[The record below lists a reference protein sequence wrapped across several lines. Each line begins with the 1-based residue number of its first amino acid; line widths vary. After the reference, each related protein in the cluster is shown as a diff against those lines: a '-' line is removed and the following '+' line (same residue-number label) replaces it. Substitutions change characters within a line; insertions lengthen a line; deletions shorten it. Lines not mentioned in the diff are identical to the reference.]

1 MEINFYWIAL
11 GAGVILVCVLAVLT
25 VKGYG
30 ILQVRW
36 LNISRLRNL
45 QQRASDTSD
54 PEERASLNTIAERC
68 EALRGRWVLGEAD
81 LALIQ
86 NTRSLVR
93 EIAELYYPQSDQPL
107 AEARI
112 EKILNAFLEM
122 KTHILQLTR
131 LRGIREWTRFRLRHL
146 VWLSEAWARKTQWE
160 QTPAVKTVRRIK
172 LIPIVKW
179 IYTALRS
186 LDLVFWSL
194 KMTVFFLYDIVF
206 KVFLIRW
213 YLLVGETAIRVYSD
227 REKEDEIYPEELL
240 KDMEALPDQIE
251 FQEAGL
257 TGEVKGLVDDSRN
270 ALLFHL
276 GAMSWQE
283 ARKRY
288 DTLVKEIARV
298 HHPQSERPQ
307 YEARLYDL
315 LIGFSRFAEQI
326 VNLNTKPVINKM
338 LKVRLSHLLKVKD
351 AANWALENQLVD
363 LARKYKIGTAVK
375 YSALIYK
382 AFKKGHPGILFK
394 DVALILT
401 REAGKRW
408 VLVYLHDK
416 IAVEADWVY
425 KPNK

>member
-1 MEINFYWIAL
+1 MEINYYWIAF
-11 GAGVILVCVLAVLT
+11 GVATILIGILTVLI

-36 LNISRLRNL
+36 LNISRLQTL
-45 QQRASDTSD
+45 KQRATETSD
-54 PEERASLNTIAERC
+54 PVERASLKTIMDRC
-68 EALRGRWVLGEAD
+68 ETLRGRWVLGEAD
-81 LALIQ
+81 LALIEQ
-86 NTRSLVR
+86 TRSLVR
-93 EIAELYYPQSDQPL
+93 EIAELYHPQSTQPL

-122 KTHILQLTR
+122 KTHVLQLTR

-146 VWLSEAWARKTQWE
+146 VWLSQAWARKTQWE
-160 QTPAVKTVRRIK
+160 QTPTVKTVRRIK

-179 IYTALRS
+179 VYTAFRS

-213 YLLVGETAIRVYSD
+213 TLLVGETAIRVYSD
-227 REKEDEIYPEELL
+227 REKDEDISPEELL
-240 KDMEALPDQIE
+240 EDMNALPDQKDVE
-251 FQEAGL
+251 ETGL
-257 TGEVKGLVDDSRN
+257 AGEVKQRVDASRN

-276 GAMSWQE
+276 GSISWKD
-283 ARKRY
+283 ARQRY
-288 DTLVKEIARV
+288 DELIRDIARI
-298 HHPQSERPQ
+298 HHPQAEQPL

-326 VNLNTKPVINKM
+326 VNLNTKPVINRI
-338 LKVRLSHLLKVKD
+338 LKVRLSHILKMKD

-363 LARKYKIGTAVK
+363 LARKYKVGTAVK

-382 AFKKGHPGILFK
+382 AFKKGHPGIIFR

-408 VLVYLHDK
+408 LLVYLHDK
-416 IAVEADWVY
+416 IAVEADRVY
-425 KPNK
+425 KPK

>member
-1 MEINFYWIAL
+1 M
-11 GAGVILVCVLAVLT
+11 
-25 VKGYG
+25 
-30 ILQVRW
+30 
-36 LNISRLRNL
+36 NISRLRNL
-45 QQRASDTSD
+45 QQRASATSD
-54 PEERASLNTIAERC
+54 PIERTSLHAITKRC

-81 LALIQ
+81 LTLIE
-86 NTRSLVR
+86 NTRSLIK
-93 EIAELYYPQSDQPL
+93 EIAELYHPQSAQPL

-122 KTHILQLTR
+122 KTHVLQLTR

-160 QTPAVKTVRRIK
+160 QTSTVKTVRRFK

-186 LDLVFWSL
+186 LDLVFWTL
-194 KMTVFFLYDIVF
+194 KMSVFFLYDIVF

-213 YLLVGETAIRVYSD
+213 TLLVGETAIRVYSD
-227 REKEDEIYPEELL
+227 REKGEEISPEALL
-240 KDMEALPDQIE
+240 EDMEALPDQKE
-251 FQEAGL
+251 FRETGL
-257 TGEVKGLVDDSRN
+257 TGEVKEQVDASRN

-276 GAMSWQE
+276 GSMSWQE
-283 ARKRY
+283 ARQRY
-288 DTLVKEIARV
+288 DSLVKEIARI
-298 HHPQSERPQ
+298 HHPQAERPL
-307 YEARLYDL
+307 YEARLFDL
-315 LIGFSRFAEQI
+315 LIGFSRFAEQV

-338 LKVRLSHLLKVKD
+338 LKLRLSHLLKVKD

-363 LARKYKIGTAVK
+363 LARRYKVGTAVK

-408 VLVYLHDK
+408 VLIYLHDK

-425 KPNK
+425 KPK

>member
-1 MEINFYWIAL
+1 MQINFYWITL
-11 GAGVILVCVLAVLT
+11 GVGAILACVLAVLI

-45 QQRASDTSD
+45 QQRASTTTD
-54 PEERASLNTIAERC
+54 PMERLSLNAITERC
-68 EALRGRWVLGEAD
+68 ETLRGRWVLGEPD
-81 LALIQ
+81 LAVIT
-86 NTRSLVR
+86 NTRSLVQD
-93 EIAELYYPQSDQPL
+93 IARFYYPESPAPL

-122 KTHILQLTR
+122 KTHILQLTQ

-160 QTPAVKTVRRIK
+160 QTPTVKTVRRFK

-227 REKEDEIYPEELL
+227 REQDEDVSPEELL
-240 KDMEALPDQIE
+240 EDMDALPDQKE
-251 FQEAGL
+251 LEDTGL
-257 TGEVKGLVDDSRN
+257 TGEVKERVNTSRN
-270 ALLFHL
+270 AILFHL

-283 ARKRY
+283 ARQRY
-288 DTLVKEIARV
+288 DDLVKNIAHF
-298 HHPQSERPQ
+298 HHPDAERPL

-326 VNLNTKPVINKM
+326 VSLKAKPVINKM
-338 LKVRLSHLLKVKD
+338 LRLRLSHLLKVKD
-351 AANWALENQLVD
+351 ATNWALENQLVD
-363 LARKYKIGTAVK
+363 LARKYKVGTAVK
-375 YSALIYK
+375 YSTLIYK
-382 AFKKGHPGILFK
+382 AFKKGHPGILLK
-394 DVALILT
+394 DAALIIT

-408 VLVYLHDK
+408 ILVYLHDK
-416 IAVEADWVY
+416 IAVEANWVY
-425 KPNK
+425 KPK

>member
-1 MEINFYWIAL
+1 MEINYYWIAL
-11 GAGVILVCVLAVLT
+11 GIGAFLVCVLAVLI

-36 LNISRLRNL
+36 LNVSRLRDL
-45 QQRASDTSD
+45 QQRASTTSD
-54 PEERASLNTIAERC
+54 PIERDALNAITERC

-81 LALIQ
+81 LALID
-86 NTRSLVR
+86 NTRCLVR
-93 EIAELYYPQSDQPL
+93 EIAELYHPQSSQPL

-122 KTHILQLTR
+122 RTHVLQLTR

-146 VWLSEAWARKTQWE
+146 VWLSEAWARKTQLE
-160 QTPAVKTVRRIK
+160 QTPTVKTVRRFK

-186 LDLVFWSL
+186 LDLIFWCL

-213 YLLVGETAIRVYSD
+213 NLLVGETAIRVYSD
-227 REKEDEIYPEELL
+227 REQGEEISPEELL
-240 KDMEALPDQIE
+240 EDMDALPDQNE
-251 FQEAGL
+251 FEETGL
-257 TGEVKGLVDDSRN
+257 TGEIKERVDASRN
-270 ALLFHL
+270 ILLFHL
-276 GAMSWQE
+276 GSMSWQE
-283 ARKRY
+283 ARQRY
-288 DTLVKEIARV
+288 DALVKEIAGF
-298 HHPQSERPQ
+298 HHPQSERPL

-326 VNLNTKPVINKM
+326 VCLNTKPVINKI
-338 LKVRLSHLLKVKD
+338 LRLRLSHLLKVKD

-363 LARKYKIGTAVK
+363 LARKYKVGTAVK

-394 DVALILT
+394 DVALTLT

-416 IAVEADWVY
+416 IAVEANWVY
-425 KPNK
+425 KPK

>member
-1 MEINFYWIAL
+1 MEINFYWITF
-11 GAGVILVCVLAVLT
+11 GVVTFLVGVLAVLV

-36 LNISRLRNL
+36 LNVSRLRDL
-45 QQRASDTSD
+45 QQRASATSD
-54 PEERASLNTIAERC
+54 PIERASLNAITERC
-68 EALRGRWVLGEAD
+68 EALRDRWVLGEAD
-81 LALIQ
+81 LALIE
-86 NTRSLVR
+86 NTRCLVR
-93 EIAELYYPQSDQPL
+93 EIAERYHPQSAQPL

-160 QTPAVKTVRRIK
+160 QTPTVKTVRRFK

-213 YLLVGETAIRVYSD
+213 TLLVGETAIRVYSD
-227 REKEDEIYPEELL
+227 REKDEDISPEELL
-240 KDMEALPDQIE
+240 EDMGALPDQKE
-251 FQEAGL
+251 FPETGL
-257 TGEVKGLVDDSRN
+257 TGEVKERVDASRN
-270 ALLFHL
+270 TLLFHL

-283 ARKRY
+283 ARQRC
-288 DTLVKEIARV
+288 DGLVKDIARI
-298 HHPQSERPQ
+298 HYPQSEQPV

-315 LIGFSRFAEQI
+315 LIGFSRFAEQV
-326 VNLNTKPVINKM
+326 VNLKTKPVINKM
-338 LKVRLSHLLKVKD
+338 LKLRLSHLLKMKD

-363 LARKYKIGTAVK
+363 LARKYKVGTAVK

-416 IAVEADWVY
+416 IAVEANWVY
-425 KPNK
+425 KPK

>member
-1 MEINFYWIAL
+1 MQINFYWIAL
-11 GAGVILVCVLAVLT
+11 GVVAILACILAVLIA
-25 VKGYG
+25 KGYG

-45 QQRASDTSD
+45 QQKASTTTD
-54 PEERASLNTIAERC
+54 PMERLSLNAITKRC
-68 EALRGRWVLGEAD
+68 EALRGRWVLGEPD
-81 LALIQ
+81 LAVIT
-86 NTRSLVR
+86 NTRSLVQD
-93 EIAELYYPQSDQPL
+93 IAGFYYPESPQPL

-122 KTHILQLTR
+122 KTHILQLTQ

-160 QTPAVKTVRRIK
+160 QTPTVKTVRRFK

-213 YLLVGETAIRVYSD
+213 YLLVGETAIRIYSD
-227 REKEDEIYPEELL
+227 REQDEDVSPEELL
-240 KDMEALPDQIE
+240 EDMDALPDQKE
-251 FQEAGL
+251 FEDTGL
-257 TGEVKGLVDDSRN
+257 TGEVKERVSISRN
-270 ALLFHL
+270 AILFHL

-283 ARKRY
+283 ARQRY
-288 DTLVKEIARV
+288 DVLVKDIAHF
-298 HHPQSERPQ
+298 HHPDAERPL

-315 LIGFSRFAEQI
+315 LIGFSRFAEQM
-326 VNLNTKPVINKM
+326 VSLNTKPVINKM
-338 LKVRLSHLLKVKD
+338 LKVRLSHILKVKD
-351 AANWALENQLVD
+351 ATNWALENQLVD
-363 LARKYKIGTAVK
+363 LARKYKLGTAVK

-394 DVALILT
+394 DAALVLT

-416 IAVEADWVY
+416 IAVEANWVY
-425 KPNK
+425 KPK

>member
-1 MEINFYWIAL
+1 MEINYYWIAL
-11 GAGVILVCVLAVLT
+11 GVGAFLLSVLAVLII
-25 VKGYG
+25 KGYG

-36 LNISRLRNL
+36 LNVSRLRDL
-45 QQRASDTSD
+45 QQRASTTSD
-54 PEERASLNTIAERC
+54 PIERASLNAITERC
-68 EALRGRWVLGEAD
+68 EALRGRWVLDESD
-81 LALIQ
+81 LTLIE
-86 NTRSLVR
+86 NTRCLVR
-93 EIAELYYPQSDQPL
+93 EIAELYHPQSSQPL

-146 VWLSEAWARKTQWE
+146 VWLSEAWARKTQLE
-160 QTPAVKTVRRIK
+160 QTPTVKTVRRFK

-179 IYTALRS
+179 VYTALRS
-186 LDLVFWSL
+186 LDLVFWCL

-213 YLLVGETAIRVYSD
+213 NLLVGETAIRVYSD
-227 REKEDEIYPEELL
+227 REEGGEISPEELL
-240 KDMEALPDQIE
+240 KDMDALPDQNE
-251 FQEAGL
+251 FEETGL
-257 TGEVKGLVDDSRN
+257 SGEIKERVDASRN
-270 ALLFHL
+270 ILLFHL
-276 GAMSWQE
+276 GSMSWQE
-283 ARKRY
+283 ARQRY
-288 DTLVKEIARV
+288 DELVKDIAGF
-298 HHPQSERPQ
+298 HHPQSERPL

-326 VNLNTKPVINKM
+326 VNLNTKPVINRI
-338 LKVRLSHLLKVKD
+338 LRLRLSHLLKAKD

-363 LARKYKIGTAVK
+363 LARKYKVGTAVK

-394 DVALILT
+394 DVALTLT

-416 IAVEADWVY
+416 IAVEANWIY
-425 KPNK
+425 KPK

>member
-1 MEINFYWIAL
+1 MQINFYWIAFGV
-11 GAGVILVCVLAVLT
+11 GALLVCVLAVLV

-36 LNISRLRNL
+36 LNVSRLRDL
-45 QQRASDTSD
+45 QQRAHATSD
-54 PEERASLNTIAERC
+54 PIERISLNAITERC
-68 EALRGRWVLGEAD
+68 KALRGRWVLGEED
-81 LALIQ
+81 LALIE
-86 NTRSLVR
+86 NTRSLVQQ
-93 EIAELYYPQSDQPL
+93 IAENYHPQSAQPL

-122 KTHILQLTR
+122 KTHIVQLTR

-146 VWLSEAWARKTQWE
+146 AWLSEAWARKTQWE
-160 QTPAVKTVRRIK
+160 QTPTVKTVRRFK

-179 IYTALRS
+179 IYTVLRS

-227 REKEDEIYPEELL
+227 RKQDEDILPEELL
-240 KDMEALPDQIE
+240 EDMDALPDQKE
-251 FQEAGL
+251 FQETGL
-257 TGEVKGLVDDSRN
+257 TGEIKERVDASRN
-270 ALLFHL
+270 TLLFHL
-276 GAMSWQE
+276 GSMSWQE
-283 ARKRY
+283 ARQRY
-288 DTLVKEIARV
+288 DGLVKEIARI
-298 HHPQSERPQ
+298 HHPQAERPL

-315 LIGFSRFAEQI
+315 LIGFSHFAEQI
-326 VNLNTKPVINKM
+326 VNLKSKSVVNKM
-338 LKVRLSHLLKVKD
+338 LKLRLSHLLKVKD

-363 LARKYKIGTAVK
+363 LARKYKVGTAVK

-394 DVALILT
+394 DVALTLT

-416 IAVEADWVY
+416 IAVEANWVY
-425 KPNK
+425 KPK

>member
-1 MEINFYWIAL
+1 MEINFYWMAFGIGTL
-11 GAGVILVCVLAVLT
+11 LVCVLAVLI

-36 LNISRLRNL
+36 LNISRLRDL
-45 QQRASDTSD
+45 QQRASVTSD
-54 PEERASLNTIAERC
+54 PIERTSLNAITERC
-68 EALRGRWVLGEAD
+68 EALRGRWMFGEAD
-81 LALIQ
+81 LALIE
-86 NTRSLVR
+86 NTRDLVR
-93 EIAELYYPQSDQPL
+93 EIAELHYPQSAQPL

-112 EKILNAFLEM
+112 EKVLNAFLEV

-146 VWLSEAWARKTQWE
+146 IWLSDAWARKTQWE
-160 QTPAVKTVRRIK
+160 QTPAAKTVRRIK

-179 IYTALRS
+179 VYTALRS

-227 REKEDEIYPEELL
+227 REKDEEISPEELL
-240 KDMEALPDQIE
+240 EDMDALPDQKE
-251 FQEAGL
+251 FHETGL
-257 TGEVKGLVDDSRN
+257 TGEVQELVDASRN
-270 ALLFHL
+270 TLLFHL

-283 ARKRY
+283 ARQRY
-288 DTLVKEIARV
+288 DSLVKDIARI
-298 HHPQSERPQ
+298 HHPQEDQPL
-307 YEARLYDL
+307 YEARMYDL
-315 LIGFSRFAEQI
+315 MIGFSRFAEQ
-326 VNLNTKPVINKM
+326 VVDLNTKPVVSKI
-338 LKVRLSHLLKVKD
+338 LKLRLSHLMKVKD
-351 AANWALENQLVD
+351 ATNWALENQLVD
-363 LARKYKIGTAVK
+363 LARKYKLGTAVK

-394 DVALILT
+394 DVALMLT

-416 IAVEADWVY
+416 IAVEANWIY
-425 KPNK
+425 KPK

>member
-1 MEINFYWIAL
+1 MQINFYWIAFGF
-11 GAGVILVCVLAVLT
+11 GAVLACVLAVLV

-30 ILQVRW
+30 LLQVRW

-54 PEERASLNTIAERC
+54 PTERLSLNAITERC

-81 LALIQ
+81 LAVIE
-86 NTRSLVR
+86 NTRSLVQQ
-93 EIAELYYPQSDQPL
+93 IAELHHPQSAQPL

-146 VWLSEAWARKTQWE
+146 VWLAEAWARKTQWE
-160 QTPAVKTVRRIK
+160 QTPTVKTVRRFK

-194 KMTVFFLYDIVF
+194 KMTMFFLYDIVF

-213 YLLVGETAIRVYSD
+213 TLLVGETAIRVYSD
-227 REKEDEIYPEELL
+227 RGQDEDISPEELL
-240 KDMEALPDQIE
+240 EDMGALSEHKE
-251 FQEAGL
+251 FEESGL
-257 TGEVKGLVDDSRN
+257 TGEVKERVDASRN
-270 ALLFHL
+270 ALLFHM
-276 GAMSWQE
+276 GTMSWQE
-283 ARKRY
+283 ARQRY
-288 DTLVKEIARV
+288 DDLVKEIARV
-298 HHPQSERPQ
+298 HHPQAERPL

-315 LIGFSRFAEQI
+315 LIGFSRFAEQM

-338 LKVRLSHLLKVKD
+338 LKLRLSHLLKVKD
-351 AANWALENQLVD
+351 ATNWALETQLVD

-375 YSALIYK
+375 YSTLIFK

-394 DVALILT
+394 DAALVLA

-408 VLVYLHDK
+408 VLVYLHEK
-416 IAVEADWVY
+416 IAVEANWVY
-425 KPNK
+425 KPK

>member
-1 MEINFYWIAL
+1 MQINFYWITL
-11 GAGVILVCVLAVLT
+11 GVGAILACVLAVLI

-45 QQRASDTSD
+45 QQRASTTTD
-54 PEERASLNTIAERC
+54 PMERLSLNAITERC
-68 EALRGRWVLGEAD
+68 ETLRGRWVLGEPD
-81 LALIQ
+81 LAVIT
-86 NTRSLVR
+86 NTRSLVQD
-93 EIAELYYPQSDQPL
+93 IARFYYPESPAPL

-122 KTHILQLTR
+122 KTHILQLTQ

-160 QTPAVKTVRRIK
+160 QTPTVKTVRRFK

-227 REKEDEIYPEELL
+227 REQDEDVSPEELL
-240 KDMEALPDQIE
+240 EDMDALPDQKE
-251 FQEAGL
+251 LEDTGL
-257 TGEVKGLVDDSRN
+257 TGEVKERVNTSRN
-270 ALLFHL
+270 AILFHL

-283 ARKRY
+283 ARQRY
-288 DTLVKEIARV
+288 DDLVKNIAHF
-298 HHPQSERPQ
+298 HHPDAERPL

-326 VNLNTKPVINKM
+326 VSLKAKPVINKM
-338 LKVRLSHLLKVKD
+338 LRLRLSHLLKVKD
-351 AANWALENQLVD
+351 ATNWALETQLVD
-363 LARKYKIGTAVK
+363 LARKYKVGTAVK
-375 YSALIYK
+375 YSTLIYK
-382 AFKKGHPGILFK
+382 AFKKGHPGILLK
-394 DVALILT
+394 DAALIIT

-408 VLVYLHDK
+408 ILVYLHDK
-416 IAVEADWVY
+416 IAVEANWVY
-425 KPNK
+425 KPK

>member
-1 MEINFYWIAL
+1 MQINFYWIAFGF
-11 GAGVILVCVLAVLT
+11 GAVLACVLAVLV

-30 ILQVRW
+30 LLQVRW

-45 QQRASDTSD
+45 QQRASATSD
-54 PEERASLNTIAERC
+54 PIERLSLNAITERC

-81 LALIQ
+81 LSLIE
-86 NTRSLVR
+86 NTRSLVQQ
-93 EIAELYYPQSDQPL
+93 IAELHHPQSAQPL

-122 KTHILQLTR
+122 KTHIVQLTR

-160 QTPAVKTVRRIK
+160 QTPTVKTVRRFK

-194 KMTVFFLYDIVF
+194 KMTTFFLYDIVF

-213 YLLVGETAIRVYSD
+213 TLLVGETAIRVYSD
-227 REKEDEIYPEELL
+227 RRQDEDISPEELL
-240 KDMEALPDQIE
+240 EDMSALSEHKE
-251 FQEAGL
+251 FEESGL
-257 TGEVKGLVDDSRN
+257 TGEVKERVDASRN
-270 ALLFHL
+270 ALLFHM
-276 GAMSWQE
+276 GTMSWQE
-283 ARKRY
+283 ARQRY
-288 DTLVKEIARV
+288 DDLVKEIARV
-298 HHPQSERPQ
+298 HHPQSERPL

-315 LIGFSRFAEQI
+315 LIGFSRFAEQM

-338 LKVRLSHLLKVKD
+338 LKLRLSHLLKVKD
-351 AANWALENQLVD
+351 ATNWALENQLVD
-363 LARKYKIGTAVK
+363 LTRKYKIGTAVK
-375 YSALIYK
+375 YSTLIYK

-394 DVALILT
+394 DAALVLA

-408 VLVYLHDK
+408 VLVYLHEK
-416 IAVEADWVY
+416 IAVEANWVY
-425 KPNK
+425 KPK

>member
-1 MEINFYWIAL
+1 MEINFYWIAF
-11 GAGVILVCVLAVLT
+11 GVATFLVAVLAVF
-25 VKGYG
+25 VIKGYG

-36 LNISRLRNL
+36 LNISRLQNL
-45 QQRASDTSD
+45 K
-54 PEERASLNTIAERC
+54 ERATATTDPIERTSLNAITERC

-81 LALIQ
+81 LALIK

-93 EIAELYYPQSDQPL
+93 EIAELYHPQSTQPL

-122 KTHILQLTR
+122 KTHILQLTQ

-160 QTPAVKTVRRIK
+160 QTPTVKTVRRIK

-194 KMTVFFLYDIVF
+194 KMAVFFLYDIVF

-227 REKEDEIYPEELL
+227 REKDEEISPEDLL
-240 KDMEALPDQIE
+240 EDMDALPDQKE
-251 FQEAGL
+251 FEETGL
-257 TGEVKGLVDDSRN
+257 TGKVKEQVDASRN

-276 GAMSWQE
+276 GSMSWQE
-283 ARKRY
+283 ARQRY
-288 DTLVKEIARV
+288 DGLVKDIARI
-298 HHPQSERPQ
+298 HHPQSERPL

-315 LIGFSRFAEQI
+315 LIGFSRFAEQV

-338 LKVRLSHLLKVKD
+338 LKIRLSHLLKVKD

-363 LARKYKIGTAVK
+363 LARKYKVGTAVK

-382 AFKKGHPGILFK
+382 VFKKGHPGILFK
-394 DVALILT
+394 DVAFTLT

-408 VLVYLHDK
+408 LLIYLHDK
-416 IAVEADWVY
+416 IAVEANWVY
-425 KPNK
+425 KPK

>member
-1 MEINFYWIAL
+1 MQINFYWIAL
-11 GAGVILVCVLAVLT
+11 GVVAILACILAVLIA
-25 VKGYG
+25 KGYG

-45 QQRASDTSD
+45 QQKASTTTD
-54 PEERASLNTIAERC
+54 PMERLSLNAITKRC
-68 EALRGRWVLGEAD
+68 EALRGRWVLGEPD
-81 LALIQ
+81 LAVIT
-86 NTRSLVR
+86 NTRSLVQD
-93 EIAELYYPQSDQPL
+93 IAGFYYPESPQPL

-122 KTHILQLTR
+122 KTHILQLTQ

-160 QTPAVKTVRRIK
+160 QTPTVKTVRRFK

-227 REKEDEIYPEELL
+227 REQDEDVSPEELL
-240 KDMEALPDQIE
+240 EDMDALPDQKE
-251 FQEAGL
+251 FEDTGL
-257 TGEVKGLVDDSRN
+257 TGEVKERVNTSRN
-270 ALLFHL
+270 AILFHL

-283 ARKRY
+283 ARQRY
-288 DTLVKEIARV
+288 DDLVKDIAHF
-298 HHPQSERPQ
+298 HHPDAERPL

-326 VNLNTKPVINKM
+326 VSLKAKPVINKM
-338 LKVRLSHLLKVKD
+338 LRLRLSHLLKMRD
-351 AANWALENQLVD
+351 ATNWALENQVVD
-363 LARKYKIGTAVK
+363 LARKYKVGTAVK

-394 DVALILT
+394 DAALVLA

-416 IAVEADWVY
+416 IAVEANWVY
-425 KPNK
+425 KSK

>member
-1 MEINFYWIAL
+1 MQINFYWIAFGFGTVL
-11 GAGVILVCVLAVLT
+11 ACVLAVLV

-30 ILQVRW
+30 LLQVRW

-45 QQRASDTSD
+45 QQRSSDTSD
-54 PEERASLNTIAERC
+54 PIERLSLNAITERC

-81 LALIQ
+81 LALIE
-86 NTRSLVR
+86 NTRSLVQQ
-93 EIAELYYPQSDQPL
+93 IAEIHHPQSAQPL

-160 QTPAVKTVRRIK
+160 QTPTVKIVRRFK

-194 KMTVFFLYDIVF
+194 KMTMFFLYDIVF

-213 YLLVGETAIRVYSD
+213 TLLVGETAIRVYSD
-227 REKEDEIYPEELL
+227 RGQDEDISPEELL
-240 KDMEALPDQIE
+240 EDMGALSEQKE
-251 FQEAGL
+251 FEESGL
-257 TGEVKGLVDDSRN
+257 TGEVKERVDASRN
-270 ALLFHL
+270 ALLFHM
-276 GAMSWQE
+276 GTMSWQE
-283 ARKRY
+283 ARQRY
-288 DTLVKEIARV
+288 DDLVKEIAHV
-298 HHPQSERPQ
+298 HHPQAERPL

-315 LIGFSRFAEQI
+315 LIGFSRFAEQM

-338 LKVRLSHLLKVKD
+338 LKLRLSHLLKVKD
-351 AANWALENQLVD
+351 ATNWALENQLVD

-375 YSALIYK
+375 YSTLIYK

-394 DVALILT
+394 DAALVLA

-408 VLVYLHDK
+408 VLVYLHEK
-416 IAVEADWVY
+416 IAVEANWVY
-425 KPNK
+425 KPK

>member
-1 MEINFYWIAL
+1 MQINFYWIAFGV
-11 GAGVILVCVLAVLT
+11 GALLACVLAVLI

-30 ILQVRW
+30 IFQVRW

-45 QQRASDTSD
+45 QQRASATSD
-54 PEERASLNTIAERC
+54 PIECSSLNAITERC
-68 EALRGRWVLGEAD
+68 EDLRGRWVLGEPD
-81 LALIQ
+81 LAVIE
-86 NTRSLVR
+86 NTRSLVQQ
-93 EIAELYYPQSDQPL
+93 IAELHHPQSAQPL

-122 KTHILQLTR
+122 KTHVLQLTR

-160 QTPAVKTVRRIK
+160 QTPTVKTVRRFK

-194 KMTVFFLYDIVF
+194 KMTMFFLYDIVF

-227 REKEDEIYPEELL
+227 REQDEEISPEELL
-240 KDMEALPDQIE
+240 EDMDALPDQKE
-251 FQEAGL
+251 FQETGL
-257 TGEVKGLVDDSRN
+257 TGEVKERVDASRN
-270 ALLFHL
+270 ALLFHM
-276 GAMSWQE
+276 GTMGWQE
-283 ARKRY
+283 ARQRY
-288 DTLVKEIARV
+288 HELVKDIAHV
-298 HHPQSERPQ
+298 HHPQAERPL

-315 LIGFSRFAEQI
+315 LIGFSRFAEQV

-338 LKVRLSHLLKVKD
+338 LKLRLSHLLKVKD
-351 AANWALENQLVD
+351 VTNWAIENQLVD

-382 AFKKGHPGILFK
+382 AFKRGHPGILFK
-394 DVALILT
+394 DAALVLT

-408 VLVYLHDK
+408 LLVYLHDK

-425 KPNK
+425 KPK

>member
-1 MEINFYWIAL
+1 MEINFYWIAFGI
-11 GAGVILVCVLAVLT
+11 GAFLACVLAVLI

-45 QQRASDTSD
+45 QQRASTTSD
-54 PEERASLNTIAERC
+54 PIERLSLNAITERC
-68 EALRGRWVLGEAD
+68 ETLRGRWVLGEPD
-81 LALIQ
+81 LALIE
-86 NTRSLVR
+86 NTRSLVQQ
-93 EIAELYYPQSDQPL
+93 IAELHHPQSAQPL

-122 KTHILQLTR
+122 KTHVLQLTR

-160 QTPAVKTVRRIK
+160 QTPTVKTMRRFK

-213 YLLVGETAIRVYSD
+213 TLLVGETAIRVYSD
-227 REKEDEIYPEELL
+227 RGKDEDISPEELL
-240 KDMEALPDQIE
+240 DDMDDLPDQKE
-251 FQEAGL
+251 FQETGL
-257 TGEVKGLVDDSRN
+257 TREIKERVDASRN

-276 GAMSWQE
+276 GTMSWQE
-283 ARKRY
+283 ARQRY
-288 DTLVKEIARV
+288 DDLVKEIARV
-298 HHPQSERPQ
+298 HHPQAERPL

-338 LKVRLSHLLKVKD
+338 LKLRLSHLLKVKD
-351 AANWALENQLVD
+351 ATNWALENQLVD

-394 DVALILT
+394 DAALVLT

-416 IAVEADWVY
+416 IAVEANWVY
-425 KPNK
+425 KPK

>member
-1 MEINFYWIAL
+1 MEIYYYWIAFGI
-11 GAGVILVCVLAVLT
+11 GAFLVGVLAVLI

-30 ILQVRW
+30 VLQVRW
-36 LNISRLRNL
+36 LNVSRL
-45 QQRASDTSD
+45 QSFKQRASATSD
-54 PEERASLNTIAERC
+54 PIERSSLNTIIKRC

-81 LALIQ
+81 LALIS
-86 NTRSLVR
+86 NTRSLVQ
-93 EIAELYYPQSDQPL
+93 EIAELHHPQSAQPL

-112 EKILNAFLEM
+112 EEILNAFLEM
-122 KTHILQLTR
+122 KTHVLQLTR

-146 VWLSEAWARKTQWE
+146 AWLSKAWARKTQLE
-160 QTPAVKTVRRIK
+160 QTPTVKTVRRFK

-194 KMTVFFLYDIVF
+194 KMGVFFLYDIVF

-213 YLLVGETAIRVYSD
+213 YLLVGETAIQVYGD
-227 REKEDEIYPEELL
+227 RTKEEEIPLDELME
-240 KDMEALPDQIE
+240 DMDALPDQIE

-257 TGEVKGLVDDSRN
+257 TGEVKEAVDASRS
-270 ALLFHL
+270 ALLYHL
-276 GAMSWQE
+276 GTINWAG
-283 ARKRY
+283 ARERY
-288 DTLVKEIARV
+288 DDLVKEIAWI
-298 HHPQSERPQ
+298 HHPNAEQPL

-338 LKVRLSHLLKVKD
+338 LKLRLSHLLKMKD
-351 AANWALENQLVD
+351 AANWALENQLVE
-363 LARKYKIGTAVK
+363 LARKYKVGTAVK
-375 YSALIYK
+375 YTALIYK
-382 AFKKGHPGILFK
+382 AFKKSHPGILFK
-394 DVALILT
+394 DAALVLA

-416 IAVEADWVY
+416 IAVEADWIY
-425 KPNK
+425 KPR

>member
-1 MEINFYWIAL
+1 MQINFYWIAL
-11 GAGVILVCVLAVLT
+11 GVVAILACILAVLIA
-25 VKGYG
+25 KGYG

-45 QQRASDTSD
+45 QQKASTTTD
-54 PEERASLNTIAERC
+54 PMERLSLNAITKRC
-68 EALRGRWVLGEAD
+68 EALRGRWVLGEPD
-81 LALIQ
+81 LAVIT
-86 NTRSLVR
+86 NTRSLVQD
-93 EIAELYYPQSDQPL
+93 IAGFYYPESSQPL

-122 KTHILQLTR
+122 KTHILQLTQ

-160 QTPAVKTVRRIK
+160 QTPTVKTVRRFK

-227 REKEDEIYPEELL
+227 REQDEDVSPEELL
-240 KDMEALPDQIE
+240 EDMDALPDQKE
-251 FQEAGL
+251 FEDTGL
-257 TGEVKGLVDDSRN
+257 TGEVKERVNTSRN
-270 ALLFHL
+270 AILFHL

-283 ARKRY
+283 ARQRY
-288 DTLVKEIARV
+288 DDLVKDIAHF
-298 HHPQSERPQ
+298 HHPDAERPL

-326 VNLNTKPVINKM
+326 VSLKAKPVINKM
-338 LKVRLSHLLKVKD
+338 LRLRLSHLLKMKD
-351 AANWALENQLVD
+351 ATNWALENQVVD
-363 LARKYKIGTAVK
+363 LARKYKVGTAVK

-394 DVALILT
+394 DAALVLA

-416 IAVEADWVY
+416 IAVEANWVY
-425 KPNK
+425 KSK